1 MTAHNRKLKT
11 LTLDIDGVQYQK
23 QVTNW
28 RMVNGTDEPETV
40 YVFSPGDEFADEAD
54 PSWTLELTFLAD
66 WTAAGLSTFLT
77 EHNAEEVPFQVDHHP
92 DIPTDHVRW
101 VGVLKLKAP
110 DVGGEVRATETT
122 ELTMKVV
129 GEPVFSRP

>member
-1 MTAHNRKLKT
+1 MTAHNRKLKK

-23 QVTNW
+23 QITTW
-28 RMVNGTDEPETV
+28 KLVNGTDDPEVTYTFEPGE
-40 YVFSPGDEFADEAD
+40 EFADEAD
-54 PSWTLELTFLAD
+54 PAWTLEVTFVAD
-66 WTAAGLSTFLT
+66 WSATGISTFLT
-77 EHNAEEVPFQVDHHP
+77 EHSGEEVPFQLDHHP

-101 VGVLKLKAP
+101 TGVLKLKAP

-122 ELTMKVV
+122 EITMTVV